1 MKKAPRNSAAFVMIA
16 LLFLGCGGKE
26 DSATRGQGD
35 GVREAVKDV
44 VTKDF
49 KLYEGAKQSLKE
61 SEKRLQE
68 QAEQIEKELK

>member
-1 MKKAPRNSAAFVMIA
+1 MIIA
-16 LLFLGCGGKE
+16 WLFLSCGGKE
-26 DSATRGQGD
+26 DSATGSQGD
-35 GVREAVKDV
+35 AVREAVKDV